1 MIIKVSKMRSTAK
14 SSIERVGRY
23 ITSTQG
29 KQERLGRVLVL
40 NCRSDTAAKAI
51 LEIKALQKTKV
62 NVKGD
67 KTLHLIASFHA
78 TDVLSDET
86 LKKVTLEI
94 INRLGYQGHQ
104 CLVAEHTDTD
114 HRHLHIV
121 VNKIRPETG
130 KMIEHW
136 RAYKVLAEVARE
148 LETSYGF
155 VPDNHGTKQTA
166 GASRAADLE
175 AHQGQQSFIGYLRDE
190 LKGKLSTIENWE
202 QFHAM
207 LSAASVSVKLRGNGL
222 VFVDAA
228 GLHVKA
234 SSVGREFSKA
244 ALEKKFGAFSGLST
258 PVSGRTTKEYRPR
271 PLVRDVRERL
281 YQEYLGVKEDRKATL
296 FEKLQQVKE
305 WRAEQYE
312 SIRNDAVIAKTANRV
327 MITDRTARKFA
338 NATVTETA
346 RQRREHLRE
355 EYQQKKDELF
365 GKFGTKSWVDF
376 LRDKAKA
383 GDEASLTLLRNRPG
397 TRVESGGNNISAGEK
412 VLAPGRKLFADLPQ
426 DVITKRGTVIYSD
439 GQKAIRDR
447 GNQLQVSDAF
457 DSDLIRQ
464 TLQEACA
471 RYSGTV
477 TVNGSEEFK
486 AAVVVA
492 AARYGMEISFDDAEM
507 NRSLE
512 QLRTEVSEVYSN
524 GRGSETRRSTQSDCG
539 GLASVGGLLFAGAQG
554 RREDQFARKVRAAF
568 VADCR
573 ASVPRHYAAL
583 PARSRAQPVARIRS
597 GSNQQG
603 FALPRVSERLLGQ
616 DADFTG
622 CYATDVHLQIRGRNG
637 QDGDVQLGRPGRR
650 TDHAGGGLRRL
661 SPNHYGVGNG
671 LLADPENVRCNA
683 LVRELNAEGAGRYY
697 RAFVS
702 KVTDDV
708 TFRGI
713 QEFQGRRFVLFE
725 TDKQGTTGVCP
736 LSELGWG
743 ESRTAALIPG
753 RKIVLATG
761 AVVRTGRGR

>member
-40 NCRSDTAAKAI
+40 NCQSDTAAKAI
-51 LEIKALQKTKV
+51 LEIKALQKMKV

-78 TDVLSDET
+78 TDVLTDET
-86 LKKVTLEI
+86 LKKVTSEI
-94 INRLGYQGHQ
+94 INRLGYKGHQ

-121 VNKIRPETG
+121 VNKINPETG
-130 KMIEHW
+130 KMVEHW
-136 RAYKVLAEVARE
+136 RAYKLLAEVAQE
-148 LETSYGF
+148 LESTYKF

-166 GASRAADLE
+166 GASSAADLE
-175 AHQGQQSFIGYLRDE
+175 AHRGQESFIGYLRNE

-202 QFHAM
+202 QFHSI
-207 LSAASVSVKLRGNGL
+207 LSAAGVTVKLRGNGL

-234 SSVGREFSKA
+234 SSVGREFSKV
-244 ALEKKFGAFSGLST
+244 ALEKKFGAFSGFST
-258 PVSGRTTKEYRPR
+258 PLSVKTTKEYRPR
-271 PLVRDVRERL
+271 PLVRDDREHL
-281 YQEYLGVKEDRKATL
+281 YQEYLGVKDVRKATL
-296 FEKLQQVKE
+296 FERLQQLKE

-327 MITDRTARKFA
+327 MITDRTARRFA

-365 GKFGTKSWVDF
+365 EKFGNRSWVDF

-397 TRVESGGNNISAGEK
+397 TRVESGGNNISVGEK
-412 VLAPGRKLFADLPQ
+412 VLAPSRKSFADLPQ
-426 DVITKRGTVIYSD
+426 DLITKRGTVIYSD
-439 GQKAIRDR
+439 GQKAVRDR

-471 RYSGTV
+471 RYSGIV

-539 GLASVGGLLFAGAQG
+539 GLLFAGAQG

-583 PARSRAQPVARIRS
+583 PARSRAQPVAWIRS

-616 DADFTG
+616 DADFPG

-661 SPNHYGVGNG
+661 SPNHYGVGNE
-671 LLADPENVRCNA
+671 LLANPENVRCNA

-713 QEFQGRRFVLFE
+713 HEFQGRRFVLFE

-743 ESRTAALIPG
+743 ESRAASLIPG